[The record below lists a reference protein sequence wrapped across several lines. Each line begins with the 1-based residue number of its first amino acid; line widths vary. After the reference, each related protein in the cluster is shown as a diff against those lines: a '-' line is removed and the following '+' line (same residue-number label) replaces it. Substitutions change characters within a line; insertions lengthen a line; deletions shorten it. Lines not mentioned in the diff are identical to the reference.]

1 MTFSDAE
8 YNANAIFR
16 YSNNFYAL
24 IETQGSNISA
34 VLKNTEGI
42 IVYQSEFSF
51 TTDVK
56 FLVEQELIATL
67 TNNFNVPD
75 PFIAEIIQKVP
86 LPPPSDLE
94 PTWQIIG
101 KIVDDDESTPIQAN
115 LNFSLT
121 QIIESTT
128 GAGGVSLVDE
138 QGNPIGTSE
147 LLTAVVLTTT
157 CSFDGT
163 FNLSYTEAPEDGT
176 FDFTNSSV
184 TITAADYM
192 PFVVNGITNPPGLA
206 KVEDS
211 EGNEI
216 QTEVYDLG
224 TIRLKSLIPKK
235 QIEEVKAEV
244 EETVNKF
251 EAVEAQ
257 TQAFVDLPFESKLS
271 LLFDIFK
278 ERIKRFIINYLINLL
293 SEFGAK
299 TLADIQ
305 EGLTPTPESCPDKD
319 KLKRIIEKRNK
330 IVTELNNIYS
340 LVKKI
345 DSTLTF
351 INGLI
356 IALKVG
362 LTIASTLPAPP
373 FTPPGAVASIIDK
386 IRKTLVNAGVGV
398 SMLTV
403 SVAVIGN
410 LLKTVLDLLSKLD
423 LLIEECAPESG
434 LSFEEINDEL
444 NQLSNSTI
452 QDLENS
458 NSDVPVTYKG
468 FTFEIKFDELN
479 QTPYPKRYAQA
490 LNIQN
495 IPVLKGPSSFASD
508 PQILID
514 ELKFIIDT
522 QNLRAD

>member
-1 MTFSDAE
+1 MIFSDAE
-8 YNANAIFR
+8 YNVNAIFR
-16 YSNNFYAL
+16 YNNNFYAL
-24 IETQGSNISA
+24 IETQGSNSSA
-34 VLKNTEGI
+34 ILKDVDGN
-42 IVYQSEFSF
+42 IVYQSEFSSGG
-51 TTDVK
+51 DIK
-56 FLVEQELIATL
+56 FLVEQELIAIL
-67 TNNFNVPD
+67 TNNFGVSN
-75 PFIAEIIQKVP
+75 PFIAEITQKVS

-101 KIVDDDESTPIQAN
+101 KIVDDNESTPIQAN
-115 LNFSLT
+115 LDFNLA
-121 QIIESTT
+121 QIIESTID
-128 GAGGVSLVDE
+128 GISLADE
-138 QGNPIGTSE
+138 EGNPIGTTN
-147 LLTAVVLTTT
+147 LLAAVVLTTT

-163 FNLSYTEAPEDGT
+163 FNLSYTEAPEEGT
-176 FDFTNSSV
+176 FDFINSSV

-192 PFVVNGITNPPGLA
+192 PFVVNKITNPPGLV
-206 KVEDS
+206 KSKNPDGS
-211 EGNEI
+211 ET

-224 TIRLKSLIPKK
+224 IIRLKPLIPKK

-244 EETVNKF
+244 EETINKF
-251 EAVEAQ
+251 EATKAQ
-257 TQAFVDLPFESKLS
+257 TQALVDLPFESKLS

-278 ERIKRFIINYLINLL
+278 ERIKRFILNYLINLL
-293 SEFGAK
+293 GEFGAK
-299 TLADIQ
+299 TLAEIQ
-305 EGLTPTPESCPDKD
+305 EGLTPAPETCPDKD

-345 DSTLTF
+345 DSTLTLV
-351 INGLI
+351 NGII
-356 IALKVG
+356 IALKAG
-362 LTIASTLPAPP
+362 LAVATALPTPP
-373 FTPPGAVASIIDK
+373 FAPSGAIATGIDK
-386 IRKTLVNAGVGV
+386 IQDALVKAGVGV
-398 SMLTV
+398 SILTV

-410 LLKTVLDLLSKLD
+410 LLGTVLDLLSKLD
-423 LLIEECAPESG
+423 SLVETCAPESG

-479 QTPYPKRYAQA
+479 QTSYPKRFAQA
-490 LNIQN
+490 LNIQK
-495 IPVLKGPSSFASD
+495 IPVLKGQPSFASD